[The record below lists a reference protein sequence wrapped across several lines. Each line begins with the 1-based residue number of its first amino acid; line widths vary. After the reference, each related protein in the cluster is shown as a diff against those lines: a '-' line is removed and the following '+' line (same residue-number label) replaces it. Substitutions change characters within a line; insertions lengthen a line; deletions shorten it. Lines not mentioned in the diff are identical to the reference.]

1 MAPGRIQAS
10 PWIFAP
16 PPRLRRRGG
25 GLSPPGGSGLFSDKK
40 DRRIRTCCEFA
51 DPFSLDMA
59 LIRAGDRKGRPYE
72 EAAPT
77 VGMESPGGFLP
88 QRGRMS
94 AQLTGERERR
104 RLPLFPQ
111 PVVILHSPSSP
122 ASRELPPLGE
132 AQRAVDASPSLRR
145 ALPGTIVS
153 P

>member
-1 MAPGRIQAS
+1 
-10 PWIFAP
+10 
-16 PPRLRRRGG
+16 
-25 GLSPPGGSGLFSDKK
+25 
-40 DRRIRTCCEFA
+40 
-51 DPFSLDMA
+51 MA

-111 PVVILHSPSSP
+111 LVVILHSPSSP

-132 AQRAVDASPSLRR
+132 AHQATCGRLTERDKQEAAEGRPRL
-145 ALPGTIVS
+145 
-153 P
+153 